1 MVETELALISAGLY
15 EASHLSSSSVL
26 LLDKVANFVL
36 MLSEMVSAV
45 ELHDQVCLFFNM
57 FSGKP
62 QLKTKSCLLRTD

>member
-1 MVETELALISAGLY
+1 MVETELALISAGLH

-45 ELHDQVCLFFNM
+45 ELHDRVCLF
-57 FSGKP
+57 
-62 QLKTKSCLLRTD
+62 LICLVVSHR